1 MLKSK
6 ITVEWKEK
14 EYKIFEIQ
22 NKITKDQAEILTM
35 SEAIKEKEKNNNNYR
50 PNNIN
55 SKYT

>member
-22 NKITKDQAEILTM
+22 NKITKDQAEITM